1 MHPPAPR
8 LIRVLAVLVILLTP
22 GLALIGPSSASAR
35 ASAAMAQAT
44 PGDDGGTALIVHAY
58 FTDRASLV
66 YLTTHFDAMEA
77 VNHAEGYVDLLMS
90 LAEYESLKALGYRL
104 EIDAART
111 ALLNQPQVAL
121 PAQVSGIPGYPC
133 YRTVEE
139 TYAAM
144 AQIAADRPNLA
155 TWIDIGDSWEKLTPG
170 GLPGYDLRVL
180 ILTNKA
186 IAGPK
191 PIFFLMAAIHAREY
205 ATAEMAARYA
215 EYLGASY
222 GVDPDVTW
230 LLDHF
235 EVHILPQAN
244 PDGRKLAEGGLYH
257 RKNTNPTNGAACP
270 DPYLIYHYGIDL
282 NRNSSFQW
290 GGVGS
295 SPYPCTQTFRGPA
308 QASEPET
315 QAIET
320 YVASIFPDQRGPAL
334 TDPAPDDASGTFIT
348 LHSYG
353 REVLF
358 PWGATTQLAP
368 NAAGLQ
374 TLGQKFGYF
383 NGYLVCQSG
392 AVGCLYQTSGTTDD
406 WAYGQLGV
414 AAYTF
419 EVGDDFFEPCASF
432 EASVWPGNRP
442 ALLYALKAARRP
454 YQAPGGPDT
463 LALTASAPFVV
474 AGTPLTLSAVA
485 DDTRY
490 DSSGGGLVSSQPI
503 SAARYSLD
511 APVWVTGT
519 VALSLGAADGTF
531 NSSIE
536 GVTAT
541 IDTSGWPA
549 GRHLLFVES
558 QDSQGAW
565 GVPSALFVQSYA
577 PGTVLQFFPLF
588 AY

>member
-1 MHPPAPR
+1 MRPPAPR
-8 LIRVLAVLVILLTP
+8 LVYALVIQLLVVTPVLA
-22 GLALIGPSSASAR
+22 
-35 ASAAMAQAT
+35 ASAAEPT
-44 PGDDGGTALIVHAY
+44 PPAPSNQTDHDGTILAVHAY
-58 FTDRASLV
+58 FTDLGGLE
-66 YLTTHFDAMEA
+66 YLTAHFDAMET
-77 VNHAEGYVDLLMS
+77 VNHADGYLDLL
-90 LAEYESLKALGYRL
+90 LTPAEYESLKALGYRL
-104 EIDAART
+104 EIDTRRT

-121 PAQVSGIPGYPC
+121 PAQAEGIPGYPC

-139 TYAAM
+139 TYASM
-144 AQIAADRPNLA
+144 AQLAADRPNLA
-155 TWIDIGDSWEKLTPG
+155 TWIDIGDSWEKATPG

-186 IAGPK
+186 IPGPK

-215 EYLGASY
+215 ESLAAGY

-257 RKNTNPTNGAACP
+257 RKNTNPTNGAICP
-270 DPYLIYHYGIDL
+270 DWYLIYHYGIDL

-290 GGVGS
+290 GGVGT
-295 SPYPCTQTFRGPA
+295 SPDPCAQTYPGPA
-308 QASEPET
+308 EASEPET
-315 QAIET
+315 QAIEA
-320 YVASIFPDQRGPAL
+320 YVASIFPDQRGPAVS
-334 TDPAPDDASGTFIT
+334 DPAPDDASGTFVT

-358 PWGATTQLAP
+358 PWGARSEAAP
-368 NAAGLQ
+368 NAGGLQ
-374 TLGQKFGYF
+374 VLGQKLGFY
-383 NGYLVCQSG
+383 NRYQVCQSG
-392 AVGCLYQTSGTTDD
+392 AAGCLYQTSGTTDD

-414 AAYTF
+414 AAYTI

-454 YQAPGGPDT
+454 YQAPAGPDT
-463 LALTASAPFVV
+463 LTVTVSAPYVFT
-474 AGTPLTLSAVA
+474 GSPLTLTAVA

-490 DSSGGGLVSSQPI
+490 YSSGGGLEPSQPI
-503 SAARYSLD
+503 SAARYSL
-511 APVWVTGT
+511 AWPAWVSGT
-519 VALSLGAADGTF
+519 VTLPLSAADGAF
-531 NSSIE
+531 DSSIE
-536 GVTAT
+536 TLSIV

-558 QDSQGAW
+558 QDSLGHW
-565 GVPSALFVQSYA
+565 GVPSAVFVQAYA
-577 PGTVLQFFPLF
+577 PGTLLQFFPIF
-588 AY
+588 AH